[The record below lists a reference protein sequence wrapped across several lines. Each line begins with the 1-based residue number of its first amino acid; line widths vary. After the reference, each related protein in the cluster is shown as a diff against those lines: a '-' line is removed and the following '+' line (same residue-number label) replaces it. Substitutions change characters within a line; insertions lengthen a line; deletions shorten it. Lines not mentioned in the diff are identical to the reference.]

1 MASLVVLA
9 VSWWERL
16 CRVSIRIVSVAVDL
30 SVMLNVAAGQGTSFV
45 NGGSIG
51 ERERIIK
58 WRIRQRNERSSLIR
72 FMTF

>member
-1 MASLVVLA
+1 MVSLVVLA

-51 ERERIIK
+51 ERE
-58 WRIRQRNERSSLIR
+58 NY
-72 FMTF
+72 